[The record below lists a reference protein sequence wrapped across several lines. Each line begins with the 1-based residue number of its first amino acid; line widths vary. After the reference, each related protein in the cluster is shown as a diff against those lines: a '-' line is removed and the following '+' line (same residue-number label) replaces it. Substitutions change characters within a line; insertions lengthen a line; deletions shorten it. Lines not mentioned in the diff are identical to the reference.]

1 MRHKTS
7 IEIFNYWNRIRGS
20 ADAPLRA
27 QIEPGSIRH
36 ILPQIFILE
45 MTDIGESR
53 FRLAGTMIC
62 NLFGRELRDALF
74 SSLWSGNPLDSAVKI
89 AKGVMDHAV
98 PALLNATGYTGS
110 GRSMSF
116 EVILLPMRSSADR
129 CDRLLGCLVPT
140 NGSAW
145 LGAEPLAS
153 LVLDRSRLLDDQPT
167 AAEALPVAP
176 KAAKSV
182 LVARGAELSL
192 AVRRVL
198 HLKVFEG
205 GRAG

>member
-7 IEIFNYWNRIRGS
+7 FEIFNYWNRTRGS
-20 ADAPLRA
+20 DDAPLRA
-27 QIEPGSIRH
+27 RIDPASIRH

-45 MTDIGESR
+45 LTESGESR

-62 NLFGRELRDALF
+62 SLFGRELRDDFF
-74 SSLWSGNPLDSAVKI
+74 SSLWSGKQFDNAVKI
-89 AKGVMDHAV
+89 ASGVMSHAS
-98 PALLNATGYTGS
+98 PALLNATGYTAT
-110 GRSMSF
+110 GRSMTF
-116 EVILLPMRSSADR
+116 EIILLPMRSAEDR

-140 NGSAW
+140 NGPAW
-145 LGAEPLAS
+145 LGAEPLVKLA
-153 LVLDRSRLLDDQPT
+153 LDRSRMLNEQPGAD
-167 AAEALPVAP
+167 AAPHEP
-176 KAAKSV
+176 KAGKSV
-182 LVARGAELSL
+182 LVSKGAELTL